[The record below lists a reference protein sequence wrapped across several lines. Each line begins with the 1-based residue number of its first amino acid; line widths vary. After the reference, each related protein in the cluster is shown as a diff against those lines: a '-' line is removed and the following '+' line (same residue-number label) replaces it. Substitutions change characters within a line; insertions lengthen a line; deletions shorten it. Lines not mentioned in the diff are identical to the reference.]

1 MINQDDHFD
10 CLVVRIVCHRS
21 AVMEEVQRRVEKKYV
36 VRTISDSKDQ
46 SQDDLVVIKLY
57 EMNLFQL
64 IRWFEE
70 YHSSTTLEEITR
82 ITPLTP

>member
-1 MINQDDHFD
+1 MINRDDHFD
-10 CLVVRIVCHRS
+10 CLVVRIVCHRN
-21 AVMEEVQRRVEKKYV
+21 AVMEEVHRRVEKKYV

-46 SQDDLVVIKLY
+46 SQDDLVVIRLY
-57 EMNLFQL
+57 EMNLSEL

-70 YHSSTTLEEITR
+70 NHSSTTLEEITQ